1 MDNNSGKIIV
11 LCGSTASGKSEVS
24 LKLALEFGGEIIS
37 ADSMQIYKGLDIGT
51 AKPSSDERR
60 TVPHHLI
67 DVLDM
72 SEPLNVY
79 KFVELAENAISD
91 IRSRG
96 KIPFLVGGSGMYI
109 RALLY
114 GLDPLPGDDGLRKL
128 LELEFGS
135 PQDFD
140 KLRKVMKSLDPTSFS
155 RWKDNQRKL
164 LRAME
169 VKKLTGKSILE
180 LQKTWAGKMKYDTVS
195 LFLLWER
202 GKLKKRIEERT
213 DAMLKK
219 GWIKEAEKMI
229 GKGLFNTP
237 TARQSLGYSIIGS
250 FLGGEIDF
258 STMRQKII
266 TATWQFARR
275 QETWFK
281 NKYTEAETVPMPVDY
296 SIFLEKI
303 RSKLQQSIL
312 SKR

>member
-24 LKLALEFGGEIIS
+24 LKLALELGGEIIS

-60 TVPHHLI
+60 IVPHHLI
-67 DVLDM
+67 DVLDI

-155 RWKDNQRKL
+155 RWKDHQRKL

-180 LQKTWAGKMKYDTVS
+180 LQKTWTGKMKYDTIS

-202 GKLKKRIEERT
+202 EKLKKRIEERT

-219 GWIKEAEKMI
+219 GWVKEAEKMI
-229 GKGLFNTP
+229 GKGLSSTP

-258 STMRQKII
+258 STMHQKII

-281 NKYTEAETVPMPVDY
+281 NKYPEAETVPMPVDY

-312 SKR
+312 SRR